1 MQPLIPT
8 YHSLIQVQVL
18 QLQVRSHMIGL
29 GDTEIMFSSKE
40 LRVVLVKETCLINKN
55 TNHNIKISVSSG
67 K

>member
-1 MQPLIPT
+1 
-8 YHSLIQVQVL
+8 
-18 QLQVRSHMIGL
+18 MIGL